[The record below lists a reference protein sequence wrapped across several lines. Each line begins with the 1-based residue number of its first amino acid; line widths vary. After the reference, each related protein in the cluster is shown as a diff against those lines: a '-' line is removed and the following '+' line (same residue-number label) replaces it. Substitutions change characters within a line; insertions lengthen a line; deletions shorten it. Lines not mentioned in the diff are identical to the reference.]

1 MEEFGG
7 SEDDEETIS
16 MGTGAPLFSINSPLM
31 RDVLPMLQRLDP
43 IRVRAVL
50 GTLQRLQLIHDE
62 GVITMMPEEIIIR

>member
-50 GTLQRLQLIHDE
+50 GTLQSRQLIHDE